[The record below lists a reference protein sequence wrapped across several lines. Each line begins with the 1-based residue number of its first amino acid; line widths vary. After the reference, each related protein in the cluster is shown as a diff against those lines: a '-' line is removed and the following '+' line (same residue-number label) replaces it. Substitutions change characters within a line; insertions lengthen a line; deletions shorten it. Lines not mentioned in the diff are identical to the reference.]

1 MKSLLIYE
9 KAAPI
14 RRDTHA
20 DVCVAAGA
28 GLGFA
33 RGTNSVPLLAVEF
46 EAACRDFAIVFA
58 GDENSV
64 LPAALL
70 GLAEGQNSFVDAE
83 GGWSAGYLPAFFRR
97 YPFVFADGPEQ
108 SLTLCIDEAFEGVN
122 REGRGE
128 RLFDSEGNRSRYL
141 EEVLRFSATY
151 QRGFER
157 TRLFCDKLLRLG
169 LLEPAQARFASPEGQ
184 TATLA
189 GFQVINRARLKA
201 ISETDLKEMF
211 ALDELELCFLHLASL
226 PNINRIARLSAPA
239 GEPAF
244 AEPEPLAALA
254 EEAPEPQLADVEE
267 TSTRH

>member
-20 DVCVAAGA
+20 NVCVAAGA
-28 GLGFA
+28 DLGFA

-58 GDENSV
+58 GDEKSV

-70 GLAEGQNSFVDAE
+70 GLAEGQNAFVNAE

-97 YPFVFADGPEQ
+97 YPFVFADGPEEQ
-108 SLTLCIDEAFEGVN
+108 LTLCIDEAFEGVN
-122 REGRGE
+122 TEGRGE

-141 EEVLRFSATY
+141 EDVLRFSATY

-157 TRLFCDKLLRLG
+157 TRLFCDKLLKLG
-169 LLEPAQARFASPEGQ
+169 LLEPAQARFSSPEGQ
-184 TATLA
+184 AGTLA
-189 GFQVINRARLKA
+189 GFLVINRQRLKA
-201 ISETDLKEMF
+201 ISEADLKEMF

-226 PNINRIARLSAPA
+226 PNINRIARVASPAAAPV
-239 GEPAF
+239 F
-244 AEPEPLAALA
+244 AEAEPLEAAVA
-254 EEAPEPQLADVEE
+254 EAEADDAEGN
-267 TSTRH
+267 STRH